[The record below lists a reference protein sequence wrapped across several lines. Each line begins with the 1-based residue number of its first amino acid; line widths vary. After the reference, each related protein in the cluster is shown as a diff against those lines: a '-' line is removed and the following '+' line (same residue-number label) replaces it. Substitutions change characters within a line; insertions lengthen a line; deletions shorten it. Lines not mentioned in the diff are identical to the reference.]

1 MLPVNVVLACILLET
16 LQRVTNVYTVPIPT
30 PRAAH
35 LALSARQGTAVQDT
49 HNLQSVIWG
58 RILLETLQPATHAK
72 QEPILTEQAVH
83 LVWYALQGT
92 AVRVLLNLWNVG

>member
-1 MLPVNVVLACILLET
+1 MIWGRILLET

-35 LALSARQGTAVQDT
+35 LALSARQGTAVQDH